1 MSARRLLDVPAAA
14 EYLGTTPDALRKL
27 VQRRQIPFMRQGKRT
42 LRFDIR
48 QLDAWIADRTTQAA
62 S

>member
-1 MSARRLLDVPAAA
+1 MADRRLLNVPAAA
-14 EYLGTTPDALRKL
+14 DYLGTTPDAVRKL
-27 VQRRQIPFMRQGKRT
+27 VQRRQIPFMRQGKRA

-48 QLDAWIADRTTQAA
+48 QLDAWISERTTQAA